1 MQIYFVRHGES
12 EANTRH
18 VISNRESSFRLTPK
32 GRQQAEAL
40 VEKLRDIPFRAIFSS
55 PVLRARET
63 SEILSAGIGIPY
75 QVTEALRE
83 YDCGILEE
91 KGDEESWRSHR
102 RYFEDWILRKNYTSK
117 PDEGECFLDI
127 ENRFV
132 PFIDELVSA
141 NTHGDRHI
149 LLIGHGGLFLLML
162 PLVLNNIDHSF
173 AAAHGIG
180 NVESVLAEY
189 GTRGLV
195 CMQWGQHLLNGNIPK
210 A

>member
-1 MQIYFVRHGES
+1 MKIYFIRHGES

-18 VISNRESSFRLTPK
+18 IISNRESIFVLTPR
-32 GRQQAEAL
+32 GRQQAEELAENL
-40 VEKLRDIPFRAIFSS
+40 IGTPVTAIFSS
-55 PVLRARET
+55 PVLRARQT
-63 SEILSAGIGIPY
+63 AEILSTAFGIPY

-91 KGDEESWRSHR
+91 KGDEESWKSHS
-102 RYFEDWILRKNYTSK
+102 RYFEDWIIRKNYTSK
-117 PDEGECFLDI
+117 PEEGECFLDI

-132 PFIDELVSA
+132 PFIDELISA
-141 NTHGDRHI
+141 NSHGDRHI

-173 AAAHGIG
+173 ATAQGLG
-180 NVESVLAEY
+180 NMEYVLAEY

-195 CMQWGQHLLNGNIPK
+195 CMQWGQHILSGSLP
-210 A
+210 